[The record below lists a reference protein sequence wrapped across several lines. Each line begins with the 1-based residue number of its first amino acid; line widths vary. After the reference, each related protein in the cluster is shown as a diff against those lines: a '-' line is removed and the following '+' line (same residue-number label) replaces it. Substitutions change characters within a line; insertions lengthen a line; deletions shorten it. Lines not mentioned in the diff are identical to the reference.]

1 MSLQIADNFSYK
13 GKKPLDARL
22 VCNDIPDMLAL
33 PTSTIYDGIIVYVVA
48 QKKFYTYDSN
58 NTVDPTLQQ
67 WRELTTAGIL
77 IQSATIDNVTTSATK
92 GHLILTM
99 SDGTTIDCGDAKGDK
114 GDKGDGF
121 AIIKLYTNVSDMTS
135 DTNPVNNGQMVA
147 IIDSSAIPL
156 TAKVY
161 IRNSSQTQDASGN
174 ENGYTFFCNLADATV
189 IQGPQ
194 GPQGPQGVKGDTP
207 VVTTQA
213 IAATS
218 STPSGTK
225 ITFTTGTGSTAVST
239 SINVYNGKDGIS
251 VQSATI
257 NASGELVFT
266 LSDASTIN
274 VGKISGNGTGGC
286 ITMLGCFDT
295 APTTFAQNDIYYNNL
310 DGLIYKSANGTTWG
324 TGTQP
329 EKDILYISM
338 DDHKI
343 YSYTN
348 NTFEVY
354 GGGMIDIS
362 SKANNAI
369 KNITGSTVASENG
382 LYVEDLSNKVN
393 ALNIAQKTVNSELEY
408 YYATVTT
415 SSSGV
420 SIKDSNLIN
429 YLPYLTNITSNLEPS
444 RYNTK
449 GVTLKKSKTYKITF
463 GLTRGTT
470 SGNGASAYIM
480 DSDGNKLG
488 NRGYF
493 GSASY
498 NDNIID
504 TIYTPTKDITVYP
517 ALVNL
522 NTNLGSTYYPD
533 CSFFQITE
541 VGREVTIDPVEYVN
555 TTQGIEDTPV
565 GEIIKRL
572 GSKAPKHY
580 LPCDGTEY
588 NIIDYPYLTQYFKDE
603 FGSVNYFGGDGVTTF
618 KVPDLSEPSKLTK
631 ISPIMTSDTTPSPY
645 VVTRSSVWS
654 APLDHAWRVFDGV
667 KTGSEDYT
675 WISAANELNPWICV
689 DLGTKTKMT
698 SFKLWLDT
706 GKNKFPE
713 DFTLQGSNDGTNFT
727 NIKSFTNVSSMTQA
741 SDGEIEF
748 NLDRVAEYRYY
759 KIYVD
764 TLQITGGATYIRIY
778 EWEMYFKETKSNSY
792 IKYEPTYFIGQI
804 NGNEYIEEILDK
816 QSFNMTASGANSIGI
831 TKQFTKPITDF
842 DKIEFAYSLS
852 KIIETT
858 KDYAGTYDGVPT
870 NITYTNDNK
879 GFVFNGTSS
888 QIHLQDN
895 AKTFPLTVE
904 IVLSATSYKHNALIY
919 TDAPTGIAIGNWTSS
934 KNDFLCSASTSNRYV
949 IPTDFYNGTI
959 RTLTVVYTTASNLAV
974 YADGVLLT
982 TTDDTDVWGL
992 SGSGDSYIGRR
1003 ARGNYF
1009 NGNIYGVRV
1018 YSRALSSSEVLQS
1031 HTDNID
1037 YVVNNKPKVSR
1048 TNVIQEY
1055 DFRLDIENNKPS
1067 FHTTRTIRVNDIDYT
1082 TSMMLDITKPST
1094 SNGIDSSA
1102 LFYNIK
1108 DKDNIEFEQTIN
1120 RNSYS
1125 TSAITGFTQIHIDK
1139 VRGIRT
1145 INKMQSI

>member
-1 MSLQIADNFSYK
+1 M
-13 GKKPLDARL
+13 
-22 VCNDIPDMLAL
+22 
-33 PTSTIYDGIIVYVVA
+33 
-48 QKKFYTYDSN
+48 
-58 NTVDPTLQQ
+58 
-67 WRELTTAGIL
+67 
-77 IQSATIDNVTTSATK
+77 
-92 GHLILTM
+92 
-99 SDGTTIDCGDAKGDK
+99 AKG
-114 GDKGDGF
+114 F
-121 AIIKLYTNVSDMTS
+121 TQTS
-135 DTNPVNNGQMVA
+135 KD
-147 IIDSSAIPL
+147 IIDDSQKAVKTTYSSKKIEDLVAN
-156 TAKVY
+156 AKG
-161 IRNSSQTQDASGN
+161 TQD
-174 ENGYTFFCNLADATV
+174 TV
-189 IQGPQ
+189 
-194 GPQGPQGVKGDTP
+194 
-207 VVTTQA
+207 
-213 IAATS
+213 
-218 STPSGTK
+218 
-225 ITFTTGTGSTAVST
+225 F
-239 SINVYNGKDGIS
+239 
-251 VQSATI
+251 
-257 NASGELVFT
+257 
-266 LSDASTIN
+266 
-274 VGKISGNGTGGC
+274 
-286 ITMLGCFDT
+286 MLGCYTT
-295 APTTFAQNDIYYNNL
+295 APTSCNKDDVYYNTTSK
-310 DGLIYKSANGTTWG
+310 LIFTATATNMWDSGTT
-324 TGTQP
+324 P
-329 EKDILYISM
+329 KYDILYVS
-338 DDHKI
+338 DNDKKI
-343 YSYTN
+343 YKMN
-348 NTFEVY
+348 AGNLEVY
-354 GGGMIDIS
+354 GGGGGSSVS
-362 SKANNAI
+362 SKVGNAI
-369 KNITGSTVASENG
+369 QEITGSSTPSENG
-382 LYVEDLSNKVN
+382 IYVEDLSNKVN

-408 YYATVTT
+408 YYATKTT
-415 SSSGV
+415 SISGV

-463 GLTRGTT
+463 GLARATT
-470 SGNGASAYIM
+470 SGYGTSSYIM

-493 GSASY
+493 GSISY
-498 NDNIID
+498 SDNIID
-504 TIYTPTKDITVYP
+504 VIYTPTKDISVYP

-541 VGREVTIDPVEYVN
+541 IGREVTIDPVEYVN

-618 KVPDLSEPSKLTK
+618 KVPDLSEPPELTK

-645 VVTRSSVWS
+645 KVTRSSVWS
-654 APLDHAWRVFDGV
+654 NPSDHAWRIFDGV

-675 WISAANELNPWICV
+675 WISAANELHPWICV

-831 TKQFTKPITDF
+831 TKQFTRPITDF

-852 KIIETT
+852 KTVETV

-870 NITYTNDNK
+870 DITYTNDNK
-879 GFVFNGTSS
+879 GFVFNSTSS

-895 AKTFPLTVE
+895 IKAFPLTVE

-982 TTDDTDVWGL
+982 TTDDTDAWGL

-1037 YVVNNKPKVSR
+1037 YVVNDKSKVSR
-1048 TNVIQEY
+1048 TDVIQEY
-1055 DFRLDIENNKPS
+1055 DFKLDIENSKPS
-1067 FHTTRTIRVNDIDYT
+1067 FHTTRTIRVDDIDYT
-1082 TSMMLDITKPST
+1082 TSMILDITKPST

-1125 TSAITGFTQIHIDK
+1125 TSATTGFTQIHIDK

-1145 INKMQSI
+1145 INKIQSI